1 MDILKSVLQ
10 GVYGF
15 VNAVVDWVWG
25 LPILIVLV
33 GGGIILTFVIG
44 GVQFRHFGF
53 IMKSTVGSLF
63 DKEEQARKKAAG
75 ISPFQAVTAAL
86 GSTIG
91 TGNIAGV
98 GSAIAVGGPGA
109 LFWMWICGIVA
120 MAIKFA
126 EVTMSVRY
134 RQKNPHGEGYLAGPF
149 MYMRDGLKCKP
160 LAYAFT
166 TLSLLT
172 LSTIGGVHSGAISD
186 NLFAVGIPRIA
197 TCLVVT
203 AIVIFVMLGGMKRL
217 TKITD
222 KMVPAMSVV
231 YVICAV
237 IIVGAN
243 IGNFGGALKEIFVG
257 AFTGRAAIGG
267 FAGAAVAA
275 TIRQGLAR
283 GVFSNDAGLGL
294 QATIHAQ
301 AAAIDH
307 PAQQGMWA
315 VFETF
320 FDTIV
325 ICSLTGFMI
334 IFSGVWQLG
343 ETGAT
348 LSSLAFGSVLGTAG
362 RYLCLFCLVLF
373 AISSII
379 SNAQGLRIQATAAT
393 NSKVFV
399 NILLVFFIL
408 MVVAGCM
415 SSMTDIFVLT
425 DFGNGLVIFLNVPSL
440 ILLGGELRKLTKEW
454 FDHKGDLDAI
464 AMERK

>member
-1 MDILKSVLQ
+1 MSVFHAL
-10 GVYGF
+10 YEII
-15 VNAVVDWVWG
+15 NAIVGWVWG
-25 LPILIVLV
+25 IPILILLV
-33 GGGIILTFVIG
+33 GGGIVLTCVIG

-53 IMKSTVGSLF
+53 IMKNTVGTLF
-63 DKEEQARKKAAG
+63 NKEEQARKKAAG
-75 ISPFQAVTAAL
+75 VSPFQAVTAAL

-98 GSAIAVGGPGA
+98 GAAIAVGGLGA

-120 MAIKFA
+120 MAIKFS

-172 LSTIGGVHSGAISD
+172 LSTIGGVHSGAIAD
-186 NLFAVGIPRIA
+186 NLESVGVPRIV
-197 TCLVVT
+197 TCIVVT
-203 AIVIFVMLGGMKRL
+203 AIVIIVMVGGMKRL
-217 TKITD
+217 VKITD
-222 KMVPAMSVV
+222 KMVPFMSAV
-231 YVICAV
+231 YVLCA
-237 IIVGAN
+237 II
-243 IGNFGGALKEIFVG
+243 IVG
-257 AFTGRAAIGG
+257 AFTGAAVVGG

-275 TIRQGLAR
+275 TIRYGLAR

-334 IFSGVWQLG
+334 IFSGVWQTG
-343 ETGAT
+343 EAGST
-348 LSSLAFGSVLGTAG
+348 LSSLAFESVLGSAG

-379 SNAQGLRIQATAAT
+379 SNSQGLRIQATAAT
-393 NSKVFV
+393 GSKVFV
-399 NILLVFFIL
+399 NALLVFFVV
-408 MVVAGCM
+408 MVVAGTLN
-415 SSMTDIFVLT
+415 SMAEIFVLT

-440 ILLGGELRKLTKEW
+440 ILLGGELRRLTKEW
-454 FDHKGDLDAI
+454 FGNKGDLKAI
-464 AMERK
+464 AEARARQK

>member
-1 MDILKSVLQ
+1 MGIFQTIWK
-10 GVYGF
+10 F
-15 VNAVVDWVWG
+15 INAVVAWIWG
-25 LPILIVLV
+25 IPILILLV
-33 GGGIILTFVIG
+33 GGGIILTIVIG
-44 GVQFRHFGF
+44 GIQFRYFGF
-53 IMKSTVGSLF
+53 IMKNTVGTLF
-63 DKEEQARKKAAG
+63 DKEEQDRKKAAG
-75 ISPFQAVTAAL
+75 VSPFQAVTAAL

-120 MAIKFA
+120 MAVKFA

-134 RQKNPHGEGYLAGPF
+134 RQKNPYGEGYLAGPF
-149 MYMRDGLKCKP
+149 MYIRDGLKCKP

-166 TLSLLT
+166 ILSLMT

-186 NLFAVGIPRIA
+186 NLFAVGVPRIA
-197 TCLVVT
+197 TCVVLT
-203 AIVIFVMLGGMKRL
+203 IIVILVMLGGMKRL

-222 KMVPAMSVV
+222 KMVPVMSAI

-243 IGNFGGALKEIFVG
+243 IGSFGVALREIFVG
-257 AFTGRAAIGG
+257 AFSGRAAIGG

-325 ICSLTGFMI
+325 ICSLTGFMV
-334 IFSGVWQLG
+334 IFSGVWQSG

-348 LSSLAFGSVLGTAG
+348 LSSLAFDSVFGIAG

-373 AISSII
+373 AVSSII
-379 SNAQGLRIQATAAT
+379 SNSQGLRIQATAAT
-393 NSKVFV
+393 NSKGFV
-399 NILLVFFIL
+399 NVLLVFFIL
-408 MVVAGCM
+408 MVVAGSM
-415 SSMTDIFVLT
+415 NSMTDIFVLT

-440 ILLGGELRKLTKEW
+440 ILLSGELRGLTREW
-454 FDHKGDLDAI
+454 FDHRGDLNAI
-464 AMERK
+464 MAARK

>member
-1 MDILKSVLQ
+1 MGILHTI
-10 GVYGF
+10 YDF
-15 VNAVVDWVWG
+15 INAVVGWVWG
-25 LPILIVLV
+25 IPILILLV
-33 GGGIILTFVIG
+33 GGGIVLTLMIG
-44 GVQFRHFGF
+44 GAQFRHFGF
-53 IMKSTVGSLF
+53 IMKNTVGTLF
-63 DKEEQARKKAAG
+63 DKEEQKRKKAAG
-75 ISPFQAVTAAL
+75 VSPFQAVTVAL

-98 GSAIAVGGPGA
+98 GAAIAVGGPGA

-120 MAIKFA
+120 MAIKFS

-172 LSTIGGVHSGAISD
+172 LSTIGGVHSGAIAD
-186 NLFAVGIPRIA
+186 NLESVGIPRIA
-197 TCLVVT
+197 TCIVVT
-203 AIVIFVMLGGMKRL
+203 AIVILVMVGGMKRL
-217 TKITD
+217 VKITD
-222 KMVPAMSVV
+222 KMVPFMSAV
-231 YVICAV
+231 YVLCAV

-243 IGNFGGALKEIFVG
+243 IGNIGTAFEEIFVG
-257 AFTGRAAIGG
+257 AFTGAAAVGG

-275 TIRQGLAR
+275 TIRYGLAR

-301 AAAIDH
+301 AEAIDH

-334 IFSGVWQLG
+334 IFSGVWQTG
-343 ETGAT
+343 EAGST
-348 LSSLAFGSVLGTAG
+348 LSSLAFESVLGSAG

-379 SNAQGLRIQATAAT
+379 SNSQGLRIQATAAT
-393 NSKVFV
+393 GSKVFV
-399 NILLVFFIL
+399 NALLTFFVV
-408 MVVAGCM
+408 MVVAGCLN
-415 SSMTDIFVLT
+415 SMAEIFVLT
-425 DFGNGLVIFLNVPSL
+425 DFGNGLVIFLNVPTL
-440 ILLGGELRKLTKEW
+440 ILLGGELRKLTREW
-454 FDHKGDLDAI
+454 FGNKGDLKAI
-464 AMERK
+464 AAARAKNK